1 MWADFFY
8 WIIFLFYVGLVFST
22 MWVVVLENRQPAKTI
37 AWLVVLTFMPVVGL
51 VVFYF
56 FGQSLHKER
65 LISRHTYNILT
76 DNMLSEMQ
84 SVPEHLIPGK
94 YERLINML
102 LRKNQAVASD
112 GNEVEVLTSG
122 RDYLQSLLRTIGNA
136 RHHIHIETY
145 IVEDDAV
152 GRLLR
157 DALID
162 KVREGVEVR
171 FLYDDVGCWKVRN
184 AFFDSFV
191 AGGID
196 LHPFLPVRFP
206 SLTNKV
212 NYRNHR
218 KLCVIDGQVGYIGGM
233 NFAMRYVSRRM
244 PYWRDMQLCIQGPA
258 VGSLQRMFLADW
270 CFVTGKELL
279 HRHFFPLSL
288 GGKERGSKIL
298 LQIVSSNPVSIFPE
312 IMYGLTSAIQ
322 NAQKY
327 LYIQTPYF
335 LPTEPVLQALQTA
348 AMSGVDVRLMLPQKT
363 DSFWLRWGNDSYLMD
378 MLKAGVRVYFYT
390 DGFLHSK
397 MLVMDDDWCS
407 VGSANM
413 DFRSFENNF
422 EANAFVYD
430 SLVAKTVKE
439 EFLKDLCH
447 SQEVLL
453 NEWKLRP
460 YKHRMLESITRILSP
475 LL

>member
-8 WIIFLFYVGLVFST
+8 WIIFLFYVGVVFST
-22 MWVVVLENRQPAKTI
+22 MCVVVLENRQPAKTI

-65 LISRHTYNILT
+65 LISRRTYNILT
-76 DNMLSEMQ
+76 SNMLSEMQ
-84 SVPEHLIPGK
+84 SIPEHLVPAK
-94 YERLINML
+94 YERLINLL
-102 LRKNQAVASD
+102 LRKNLAVASD

-122 RDYLQSLLRTIGNA
+122 QDYMQSLLRAIGKA
-136 RHHIHIETY
+136 QHHIHIETY
-145 IVEDDAV
+145 IIEDDAV

-191 AGGID
+191 AGGICV
-196 LHPFLPVRFP
+196 HPFLPVRFP

-218 KLCVIDGQVGYIGGM
+218 KICVIDGLVGYIGGM
-233 NFAMRYVSRRM
+233 NFALRYVSRRM
-244 PYWRDMQLCIQGPA
+244 PCWRDMQLCVHGSA

-279 HRHFFPLSL
+279 HRRFFPHSSKSKV
-288 GGKERGSKIL
+288 KEGDSL

-312 IMYGLTSAIQ
+312 IMYGLTCAIQ
-322 NAQKY
+322 CAQKY

-335 LPTEPVLQALQTA
+335 MPTESVLQALQSA
-348 AMSGVDVRLMLPQKT
+348 AMSGVDVRLMLPKKS
-363 DSFWLRWGNDSYLMD
+363 DSLLLRRGNDSYLMD
-378 MLKAGVRVYFYT
+378 MLKAGVHVYFYT
-390 DGFLHSK
+390 GGFLHSK
-397 MLVMDDDWCS
+397 MLVVDDDWCS

-430 SLVAKTVKE
+430 PQVAKRVRE
-439 EFLKDLCH
+439 EFEKDLCC
-447 SQEVLL
+447 SQEVLYR
-453 NEWKLRP
+453 EWKHRP
-460 YKHRMLESITRILSP
+460 YRRRMLESITRILSP